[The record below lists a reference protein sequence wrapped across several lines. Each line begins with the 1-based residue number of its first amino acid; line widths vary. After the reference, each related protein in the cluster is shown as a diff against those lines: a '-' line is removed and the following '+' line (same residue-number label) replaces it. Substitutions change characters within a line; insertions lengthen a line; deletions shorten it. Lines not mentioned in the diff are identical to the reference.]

1 MQAQAR
7 MEHMLQ
13 IWDRLD
19 TRRRIILAGAA
30 ILTVAAV
37 LSLAQLATRPGM
49 ALLYSGLDP
58 AAAGEVV
65 GALEQMNVR
74 SEVRGAAIYVAE
86 DARDRVRLALAR
98 DGLPQQGQA
107 GYELLDQ
114 ISGFSATTDMFNAAY
129 WRAKEGE
136 LARTILA
143 SPRVRAARVHIA
155 APSRRPFSRDA
166 AGASASVT
174 VTMAGGVLTQAQA
187 TAVRYLVALA
197 VAELSPDQVAVIDSR
212 AGMVLAP
219 GTDTPVANAAG
230 EAADR
235 EARLKAEIEQLL
247 AARVGRDKARVS
259 VTVETDR
266 EAETVTEKLIQP
278 DSRVTI
284 STDTEEVSDTSSG
297 SAGSVTVASN
307 LPNGDAG
314 ATDNRSSERSESRE
328 RANYDYSEVQRQ
340 TVRQAGAI
348 RRISVA
354 VLVDGITTVGDDGE
368 PGWEPRPAAELTALR
383 GLVIAAIGFDEAR
396 GDIVTVES
404 MAFQPDATPGALV
417 EPSLMLRFFERNA
430 MTLIQIGVLSVVVLV
445 LALTVVRPILTR
457 PVPAV
462 PKVGQIAGAI
472 DGPASVAGAHLDAAP
487 GTTALPKPN
496 QPGLP
501 APDAEAL
508 RHAIAER
515 PEQTVSMLQE
525 WLGAAEPAPGQKEV
539 A

>member
-1 MQAQAR
+1 
-7 MEHMLQ
+7 MEQMLET
-13 IWDRLD
+13 WHRLD
-19 TRRRIILAGAA
+19 PRRRIILAGAA
-30 ILTVAAV
+30 IPTVVAV
-37 LSLAQLATRPGM
+37 LSLAQVATRPGM

-74 SEVRGAAIYVAE
+74 PEVRGNAVYVAE
-86 DARDRVRLALAR
+86 DERDRVRLALAR
-98 DGLPQQGQA
+98 DGLPRQGQS

-114 ISGFSATTDMFNAAY
+114 LSGFSATTDMFNAAY

-143 SPRVRAARVHIA
+143 TSGVRAARVHIA
-155 APSRRPFSRDA
+155 APSRRPFARGA

-174 VTMAGGVLTQAQA
+174 VTMSGGVLTQAQA
-187 TAVRYLVALA
+187 TAIRYLVALA
-197 VAELSPDQVAVIDSR
+197 VAELGPGRVAVIDSR

-219 GTDTPVANAAG
+219 GTDTPATNAAG

-247 AARVGRDKARVS
+247 TARVGRDKARVS

-266 EAETVTEKLIQP
+266 EAETVTEKLFQP
-278 DSRVTI
+278 DTRVVI
-284 STDTEEVSDTSSG
+284 STDTEEISDTSSG

-307 LPNGDAG
+307 LPDGDTG
-314 ATDNRSSERSESRE
+314 ASDTRSSERSESRE
-328 RANYDYSEVQRQ
+328 RANYDYSEIQRQ

-354 VLVDGITTVGDDGE
+354 VLVDGITTTGVDGE
-368 PGWEPRPAAELTALR
+368 PVWEPRPEAELKTLR
-383 GLVIAAIGFDEAR
+383 NLVVAAIGFDEAR

-417 EPSLMLRFFERNA
+417 ESSPLLRLLERNA
-430 MTLIQIGVLSVVVLV
+430 MTLIQIGVLSSVALV
-445 LALTVVRPILTR
+445 LALMVVRPILTR
-457 PVPAV
+457 PMPARTA
-462 PKVGQIAGAI
+462 VGEIAGLA
-472 DGPASVAGAHLDAAP
+472 PAAGELSRNDALAAP
-487 GTTALPKPN
+487 D

-501 APDAEAL
+501 VPEDGENRPASGGEAL
-508 RHAIAER
+508 RLAVTER
-515 PEQTVSMLQE
+515 PEQTVSMLRE
-525 WLGAAEPAPGQKEV
+525 WLTPTELAPGEEEV
-539 A
+539 V

>member
-1 MQAQAR
+1 MQAHAR

-37 LSLAQLATRPGM
+37 LSLAQVATRPGM

-114 ISGFSATTDMFNAAY
+114 ISGFSATTDMFNA
-129 WRAKEGE
+129 G
-136 LARTILA
+136 TILA

-187 TAVRYLVALA
+187 TAIRYMVALA

-235 EARLKAEIEQLL
+235 EAKLKDEIEQLL

-307 LPNGDAG
+307 LPDGDAG

-328 RANYDYSEVQRQ
+328 RTNYDYSEVQRQ

-354 VLVDGITTVGDDGE
+354 VLVDGITTAGDDGE

-430 MTLIQIGVLSVVVLV
+430 MTLIQIGVLSAVVLV

-457 PVPAV
+457 PVPAIL
-462 PKVGQIAGAI
+462 KAGQIAGAI
-472 DGPASVAGAHLDAAP
+472 AGPAPATGAPLGGAI
-487 GTTALPKPN
+487 GTTALHQPN

-501 APDAEAL
+501 APDGEAL
-508 RHAIAER
+508 RLAIAER

-525 WLGAAEPAPGQKEV
+525 WLGATELVPGQKEL